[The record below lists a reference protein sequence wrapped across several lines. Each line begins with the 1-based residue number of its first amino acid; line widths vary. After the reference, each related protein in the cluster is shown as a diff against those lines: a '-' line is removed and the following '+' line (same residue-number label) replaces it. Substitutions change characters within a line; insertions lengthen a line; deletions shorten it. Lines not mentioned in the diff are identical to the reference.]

1 MKTFRVITS
10 EVVYYEYIVEAEN
23 EDAAI
28 DKVWQGE
35 ESGATMNVDG
45 WQIDSVKDISEGNEN
60 E

>member
-35 ESGATMNVDG
+35 NSGATHYVDG
-45 WQIDSVKDISEGNEN
+45 WQIDDVMEITNKEGE
-60 E
+60 